1 MYVRYLPELLLM
13 IEEKDV
19 VNKLVKT
26 RRLIQEQDIET
37 IPSKLPGK
45 VLKLKIDEVRP
56 YLDEDALAALIS
68 FELKNTYVGSMP
80 FLYPYIYM
88 WICVHISIL
97 NIKQNSIKLL
107 LIFIV

>member
-1 MYVRYLPELLLM
+1 MYVWYLPEFLLM
-13 IEEKDV
+13 IAEEDV

-56 YLDEDALAALIS
+56 YLDEDALAALQATI
-68 FELKNTYVGSMP
+68 
-80 FLYPYIYM
+80 
-88 WICVHISIL
+88 
-97 NIKQNSIKLL
+97 
-107 LIFIV
+107 